1 MRRFHQAAV
10 ALTLAACIG
19 AGGAGASHG
28 ASSTACRV
36 KGGLQDSVCTPGAVF
51 RSASTADVCRPGYAG
66 SVRNVPESVKRAVY
80 AKYGIAGSHHGSA
93 YEVDHLISLELG
105 GSNSIANLW
114 PEAASPKP
122 GFHEKDAVENLLHRR
137 VCDGTI
143 SLRTAQR
150 LIKLNWLK
158 VFRGIGH

>member
-1 MRRFHQAAV
+1 M
-10 ALTLAACIG
+10 ALTLVASVGAA
-19 AGGAGASHG
+19 AGASHG
-28 ASSTACRV
+28 APKVVCHVS
-36 KGGLQDSVCTPGAVF
+36 GGLQDSACTPGAIF
-51 RSASTADVCRPGYAG
+51 RNASTADVCRPGYAG

-80 AKYGIAGSHHGSA
+80 AEYGIAGSHHGSA

-114 PEAASPKP
+114 PEAATPKP
-122 GFHEKDAVENLLHRR
+122 GFREKDVVENLLHRQ

-150 LIKLNWLK
+150 LIRHNWLK
-158 VFRGIGH
+158 VFRAIGR